1 MKYKHLTLDDR
12 VKIEN
17 LLSKGKSYQK
27 IAKSIGKTKSTISY
41 EVNRKSCGG
50 SYNAKLAQ
58 EITEIKRNSVNSLRS
73 KYTNQGLMDEL
84 EFQLKRKRSPKD
96 IASRFKEKFPQNKQ
110 MQISHETIYKIIF
123 SFKNTNIFEKL
134 ANLYKYLPRKNKKK
148 NIRGHLNPYRAYKR
162 YWRSIHRMPNG
173 LKENFGVWQIDAMH
187 ITGGYI
193 LVCVEVVS
201 KRVMSMPLKYLT
213 ADACLEAL
221 KLMFSRVEN
230 IKALI
235 CDRGSENTKFK
246 EIQRVLNTRVYACDP
261 GCPWQKG
268 LVEGTIRLLRRHF
281 PNNYKL

>member
-1 MKYKHLTLDDR
+1 M
-12 VKIEN
+12 
-17 LLSKGKSYQK
+17 
-27 IAKSIGKTKSTISY
+27 
-41 EVNRKSCGG
+41 
-50 SYNAKLAQ
+50 
-58 EITEIKRNSVNSLRS
+58 
-73 KYTNQGLMDEL
+73 
-84 EFQLKRKRSPKD
+84 
-96 IASRFKEKFPQNKQ
+96 
-110 MQISHETIYKIIF
+110 
-123 SFKNTNIFEKL
+123 

-148 NIRGHLNPYRAYKR
+148 HIRGHLNPYRAYKR

-246 EIQRVLNTRVYACDP
+246 EIQRVLNTRVYACKCSKS
-261 GCPWQKG
+261 GCKKHLNW
-268 LVEGTIRLLRRHF
+268 V
-281 PNNYKL
+281 